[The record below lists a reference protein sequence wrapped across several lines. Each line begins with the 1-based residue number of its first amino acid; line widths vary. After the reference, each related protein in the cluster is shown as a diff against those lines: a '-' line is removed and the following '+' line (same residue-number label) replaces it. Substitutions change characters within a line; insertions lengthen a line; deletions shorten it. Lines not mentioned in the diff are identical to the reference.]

1 MVQINVYKDYD
12 KKKKK
17 DKSALIGDISNQS
30 RTNVVTVGC
39 AIKSSQKYRIFHYL
53 KRYKQNWTL
62 RAKVLSKSTNFPTKG
77 HRSGSEKILC

>member
-30 RTNVVTVGC
+30 RTNVVAVGS
-39 AIKSSQKYRIFHYL
+39 AIKSSQ
-53 KRYKQNWTL
+53 T
-62 RAKVLSKSTNFPTKG
+62 
-77 HRSGSEKILC
+77 

>member
-17 DKSALIGDISNQS
+17 DKSALIGDISSQS
-30 RTNVVTVGC
+30 RTNVVTVGS
-39 AIKSSQKYRIFHYL
+39 AIKGTIKHRIFHYQ

-62 RAKVLSKSTNFPTKG
+62 RAKVFV
-77 HRSGSEKILC
+77 EIC